1 MNAERAAR
9 RAPVS
14 GHKNFFWPTIPIKK
28 KQKKNKSPSF
38 LSQCGISYD
47 HKAKNFKM
55 KKQKATSSQAPKR
68 VGPPNK
74 VKGSKQG

>member
-1 MNAERAAR
+1 MNAERAAK

-28 KQKKNKSPSF
+28 KQKKNKS
-38 LSQCGISYD
+38 
-47 HKAKNFKM
+47 A
-55 KKQKATSSQAPKR
+55 SSR
-68 VGPPNK
+68 VGPPHK